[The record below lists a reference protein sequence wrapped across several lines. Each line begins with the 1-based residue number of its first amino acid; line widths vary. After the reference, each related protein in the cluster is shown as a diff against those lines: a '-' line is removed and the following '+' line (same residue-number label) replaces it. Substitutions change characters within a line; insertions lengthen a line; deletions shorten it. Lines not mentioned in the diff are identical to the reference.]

1 MRLAMAQMRMSE
13 SIEDNLN
20 KTLQFMKAAKE
31 SHADLILFP
40 EIQFSRFFPQYE
52 ARDASVYLMETEHN
66 AICAVRNACREFGIY
81 ASPNVYL
88 AQNGQRIDAS
98 LLIDDRG
105 EVVGISKM
113 VHIAQAERFYEQDYY
128 EPADD
133 GFHVY
138 EAPFGRIGI
147 VVCFDR
153 HYPESIRTTAL
164 MDADLI
170 LIPTANTKAEP
181 SELFE
186 WEIRVQA
193 FQSSVA
199 IAMCNRTG
207 REDAMDFSGESLLVD
222 ADGKR
227 IVRGDDRER
236 LICVDIDLMES
247 RRIREARPY
256 MSLRRPETYI
266 SAQRQTIQR

>member
-1 MRLAMAQMRMSE
+1 MRRELR
-13 SIEDNLN
+13 
-20 KTLQFMKAAKE
+20 KPGAARKCV
-31 SHADLILFP
+31 D
-40 EIQFSRFFPQYE
+40 
-52 ARDASVYLMETEHN
+52 
-66 AICAVRNACREFGIY
+66 
-81 ASPNVYL
+81 
-88 AQNGQRIDAS
+88 
-98 LLIDDRG
+98 
-105 EVVGISKM
+105 VGISKM
-113 VHIAQAERFYEQDYY
+113 VHIAQAERFYKQDCY
-128 EPADD
+128 EPAND

-138 EAPFGRIGI
+138 ETLFGRIGI

-164 MDADLI
+164 MGAD

-207 REDAMDFSGESLLVD
+207 REDAMDFSGESLLVG

-236 LICVDIDLMES
+236 LLCADIDLLES
-247 RRIREARPY
+247 RRIRKERP
-256 MSLRRPETYI
+256 
-266 SAQRQTIQR
+266 